1 MRITDERYRRDLRRL
16 HAAWRM
22 ILLGARTPT
31 IMRWTR
37 LSKYNVRKLRNE
49 YGGDGVPRERLR
61 GKAPFRIEFF
71 CKSPTLRAETPA
83 LVGLLR
89 HHHALPSAGE
99 TSVDE
104 LPDLM
109 RAERL
114 CTAVEEFRALCPT
127 SEIDFERV
135 VILMKE
141 LVRGELIRVTS
152 CSLHPELVV
161 HDCLVAREP
170 SCAHCWREAHPN
182 SSYLRS
188 RTSSSDGLREPDKET
203 FASGDYQRS
212 LF

>member
-1 MRITDERYRRDLRRL
+1 MRISDERYRRDLRRL
-16 HAAWRM
+16 QVAWQM

-49 YGGDGVPRERLR
+49 YGGDAVPRERLR
-61 GKAPFRIEFF
+61 GKAPFRVEFF
-71 CKSPTLRAETPA
+71 GKSATLRAETPA

-89 HHHALPSAGE
+89 HFRALPTRGE
-99 TSVDE
+99 VTVEE
-104 LPDLM
+104 LPELT

-114 CTAVEEFRALCPT
+114 CIALEEFRAICPT

-141 LVRGELIRVTS
+141 IIRGELIRVTT
-152 CSLHPELVV
+152 CSMHRELVV
-161 HDCLVAREP
+161 HDCLIAREP
-170 SCAHCWREAHPN
+170 MCAHCSRQTNAGLP
-182 SSYLRS
+182 YLRTRIS
-188 RTSSSDGLREPDKET
+188 ESDLRRESDGEVLET
-203 FASGDYQRS
+203 YQQS

>member
-1 MRITDERYRRDLRRL
+1 MRISDERYRRDLRRL
-16 HAAWRM
+16 QIAWQM

-49 YGGDGVPRERLR
+49 YGGDSVPRERLR
-61 GKAPFRIEFF
+61 GKAPFRVEFF
-71 CKSPTLRAETPA
+71 CKSATLRAETPA

-89 HHHALPSAGE
+89 HFRALPAAGE
-99 TSVDE
+99 VTVEGLPE
-104 LPDLM
+104 LS

-114 CTAVEEFRALCPT
+114 CIALEEFRAICPT

-141 LVRGELIRVTS
+141 LVRGELIRVAM
-152 CSLHPELVV
+152 CSMHPELVI

-170 SCAHCWREAHPN
+170 SCAHCWREMHAGLA
-182 SSYLRS
+182 YFKS
-188 RTSSSDGLREPDKET
+188 RTPKTDIPCESET
-203 FASGDYQRS
+203 DMAGGFQQS

>member
-1 MRITDERYRRDLRRL
+1 MRISDERYRRDLRRL
-16 HAAWRM
+16 QVAWQM

-49 YGGDGVPRERLR
+49 YGGDAVQRERLR
-61 GKAPFRIEFF
+61 GKAPFRVEFF
-71 CKSPTLRAETPA
+71 CKSATLRAETPA

-89 HHHALPSAGE
+89 HFGALPAASE
-99 TSVDE
+99 VNVEE

-114 CTAVEEFRALCPT
+114 CTALEEFRAICPT
-127 SEIDFERV
+127 SEIDFARV

-141 LVRGELIRVTS
+141 IVRGELIRVTT
-152 CSLHPELVV
+152 CSMHRELVV

-170 SCAHCWREAHPN
+170 SCAHCWRERHPGLA
-182 SSYLRS
+182 YVRS
-188 RTSSSDGLREPDKET
+188 RTKATDMPREPDT
-203 FASGDYQRS
+203 DTAAGYQQS

>member
-1 MRITDERYRRDLRRL
+1 MRISDERYRRDLRRL
-16 HAAWRM
+16 QVAWQM

-49 YGGDGVPRERLR
+49 YGGDAVPRERLR
-61 GKAPFRIEFF
+61 GKAPFRVEFF
-71 CKSPTLRAETPA
+71 CKSATLRAETPA

-89 HHHALPSAGE
+89 HFRALPAAGE
-99 TSVDE
+99 VTVEE
-104 LPDLM
+104 LPELS

-114 CTAVEEFRALCPT
+114 CIALEEFRAICPT
-127 SEIDFERV
+127 SAIDFERV

-141 LVRGELIRVTS
+141 LVRGELIRVTT
-152 CSLHPELVV
+152 CSIHPELVI

-170 SCAHCWREAHPN
+170 TCAYCWREMHGGLT
-182 SSYLRS
+182 YFRS
-188 RTSSSDGLREPDKET
+188 RTATADMACEPET
-203 FASGDYQRS
+203 DAASGFQQS

>member
-1 MRITDERYRRDLRRL
+1 MRISDERYRRDLRRL
-16 HAAWRM
+16 QVAWRM
-22 ILLGARTPT
+22 ISLGARTPT

-71 CKSPTLRAETPA
+71 CKSATLRAETPA

-89 HHHALPSAGE
+89 HYRALPAVGE
-99 TSVDE
+99 VSVDE

-114 CTAVEEFRALCPT
+114 CTALEEFRALCPT

-135 VILMKE
+135 VVLMKE

-152 CSLHPELVV
+152 CSMHPELVV

-170 SCAHCWREAHPN
+170 SCAHCWRETHAGLA
-182 SSYLRS
+182 YLRT
-188 RTSSSDGLREPDKET
+188 RTSPTEVLGEAEKDT
-203 FASGDYQRS
+203 AVSGYQQS

>member
-1 MRITDERYRRDLRRL
+1 MRISDERYRRDLRRL
-16 HAAWRM
+16 QVAWQM

-49 YGGDGVPRERLR
+49 YGGDGVPRDRLR
-61 GKAPFRIEFF
+61 GKAPFRVEFF
-71 CKSPTLRAETPA
+71 CKSAALRAETPA

-89 HHHALPSAGE
+89 HFRALPAPGE
-99 TSVDE
+99 VTVEE
-104 LPDLM
+104 LPELT

-114 CTAVEEFRALCPT
+114 CTALEEFRAICPT

-141 LVRGELIRVTS
+141 LVRGELIRVTT
-152 CSLHPELVV
+152 CTMHPELVV

-170 SCAHCWREAHPN
+170 MCAYCCREAHAGLP
-182 SSYLRS
+182 YLRIRIS
-188 RTSSSDGLREPDKET
+188 ESDLRREIDSEV
-203 FASGDYQRS
+203 SESYQQS

>member
-1 MRITDERYRRDLRRL
+1 MRISDERYRRDLRRL
-16 HAAWRM
+16 QVAWQM

-49 YGGDGVPRERLR
+49 YGGDAVPRERLR

-71 CKSPTLRAETPA
+71 CKSAALRAETPA

-89 HHHALPSAGE
+89 HFRALPAPGE
-99 TSVDE
+99 VTIEE
-104 LPDLM
+104 LPELS

-114 CTAVEEFRALCPT
+114 CIALEEFRAICPT

-141 LVRGELIRVTS
+141 LVRGELIRVTT
-152 CSLHPELVV
+152 CSMHPELVV

-170 SCAHCWREAHPN
+170 SCAYCWREMHAGFA
-182 SSYLRS
+182 YFKS
-188 RTSSSDGLREPDKET
+188 RTPKTDVARESEPDM
-203 FASGDYQRS
+203 AGGPQQS

>member
-1 MRITDERYRRDLRRL
+1 MRISDERYRRDLRRL
-16 HAAWRM
+16 QVAWRM

-49 YGGDGVPRERLR
+49 YGGDAVPRERLR
-61 GKAPFRIEFF
+61 GKAPFRVEFF
-71 CKSPTLRAETPA
+71 CRSAILRAETPA

-89 HHHALPSAGE
+89 QFRALPPMGE
-99 TSVDE
+99 CSVEE
-104 LPDLM
+104 LPDLT

-114 CTAVEEFRALCPT
+114 CTALEEFRAICPT

-135 VILMKE
+135 IVLMNE
-141 LVRGELIRVTS
+141 LVRGDLIRVTT
-152 CSLHPELVV
+152 CSMHPELVV

-170 SCAHCWREAHPN
+170 RCAHCWREAHAGSP
-182 SSYLRS
+182 YLRS
-188 RTSSSDGLREPDKET
+188 SAPTTDVSLEPDT
-203 FASGDYQRS
+203 DTPAGYQQS

>member
-1 MRITDERYRRDLRRL
+1 VRISDERYRRDLRRL
-16 HAAWRM
+16 QVAWRM
-22 ILLGARTPT
+22 IRLGARTPT
-31 IMRWTR
+31 IMLWTQ

-49 YGGDGVPRERLR
+49 YGGDAVPRERLR

-71 CKSPTLRAETPA
+71 CKSATLRAETPA

-89 HHHALPSAGE
+89 NFRALPAAGE
-99 TSVDE
+99 VTVE
-104 LPDLM
+104 KLPDLV

-114 CTAVEEFRALCPT
+114 CTALEEFRAICPT

-141 LVRGELIRVTS
+141 LIRGELIRVTS
-152 CSLHPELVV
+152 CSTHPELVV

-170 SCAHCWREAHPN
+170 TCAHCWRETRAGLG
-182 SSYLRS
+182 YLRS
-188 RTSSSDGLREPDKET
+188 HAPRTDVRREADMEPLD
-203 FASGDYQRS
+203 DHQQQS

>member
-1 MRITDERYRRDLRRL
+1 MRISDERYRRDLRRL
-16 HAAWRM
+16 QVAWRM

-31 IMRWTR
+31 IMRWTC

-49 YGGDGVPRERLR
+49 YGGDAVPRERLR
-61 GKAPFRIEFF
+61 GKAPFRVEFF
-71 CKSPTLRAETPA
+71 CRSATLRAETPA

-89 HHHALPSAGE
+89 HFRALPATGE
-99 TSVDE
+99 VSVEE

-114 CTAVEEFRALCPT
+114 CTALEEFRAICPT

-135 VILMKE
+135 IVLMNE
-141 LVRGELIRVTS
+141 LVRGDLIRVTM
-152 CSLHPELVV
+152 CWMHPELVV

-170 SCAHCWREAHPN
+170 RCAYCWREMQAGLPH
-182 SSYLRS
+182 LRS
-188 RTSSSDGLREPDKET
+188 QGPTTHESIEADTDNLSC
-203 FASGDYQRS
+203 YQQS